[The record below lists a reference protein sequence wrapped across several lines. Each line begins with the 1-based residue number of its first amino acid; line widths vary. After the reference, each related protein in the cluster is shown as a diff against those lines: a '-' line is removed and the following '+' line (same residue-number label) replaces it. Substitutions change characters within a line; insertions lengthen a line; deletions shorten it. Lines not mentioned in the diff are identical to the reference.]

1 MIGYLQGTLLEVEQ
15 EGCTVLTPSG
25 VGYELFL
32 TRPALQRLPEP
43 GEKVS
48 FYVRAVYKD
57 DGPELFGFSERREKR
72 SFALLTSVSKLG
84 PRTALAILSAFD
96 PEEIGDIVAREDA
109 RALTRVQGIGPKSAR
124 RIVWELKDKLGH
136 DLSTAGFAAAP
147 GEAET
152 REATPFSEALSGL
165 VNLGYSE
172 NEAAPVLKE
181 ILHQDPELMAEEAIR
196 SGLQRLAGKKKS
208 EG

>member
-1 MIGYLQGTLLEVEQ
+1 MIGYLQGKLLDVEQ

-25 VGYELFL
+25 VGYELHL

-43 GEKVS
+43 GNEVA

-57 DGPELFGFSERREKR
+57 DGPELYGFADRREKR
-72 SFALLTSVSKLG
+72 SFSQLTGVSKLG

-109 RALTRVQGIGPKSAR
+109 KALTRVQGIGPKSAK
-124 RIVWELKDKLGH
+124 RIVWELKEKLG
-136 DLSTAGFAAAP
+136 DDTVSAGFTAAP
-147 GEAET
+147 GEGK
-152 REATPFSEALSGL
+152 RGSSTPFSEALSGL

-172 NEAAPVLKE
+172 DDVVPVLKE
-181 ILHQDPELMAEEAIR
+181 ILNQDPELMAEEAIR
-196 SGLQRLAGKKKS
+196 SSLQRLAGRKS

>member
-1 MIGYLQGTLLEVEQ
+1 MIAYLQGTLLDADED
-15 EGCTVLTPSG
+15 GCTVLTASG
-25 VGYELFL
+25 VGYELSL

-43 GEKVS
+43 GREVA
-48 FYVRAVYKD
+48 FYVNAVYRD
-57 DGPELFGFSERREKR
+57 DGPELFGFTERREKK
-72 SFALLTSVSKLG
+72 SFSLLTSVSKLG

-109 RALTRVQGIGPKSAR
+109 KALTRVQGIGPKSAR

-136 DLSTAGFAAAP
+136 DLSSAAFAPVP
-147 GEAET
+147 GEGRA

-172 NEAAPVLKE
+172 EEAAPVLKE
-181 ILHQDPELMAEEAIR
+181 ILSQDPELMAEEAIR
-196 SGLQRLAGKKKS
+196 SGLQRLAGRNRSK
-208 EG
+208 G

>member
-1 MIGYLQGTLLEVEQ
+1 MIGYMQGKLLDVEQ

-25 VGYELFL
+25 VGYELYL

-43 GEKVS
+43 GDEVA
-48 FYVRAVYKD
+48 FHVRAVYKD
-57 DGPELFGFSERREKR
+57 EGPELYGFAERREKR

-109 RALTRVQGIGPKSAR
+109 KALTRVQGIGPKSAR

-136 DLSTAGFAAAP
+136 ELSTAGFAPAT
-147 GEAET
+147 GETRT

-165 VNLGYSE
+165 LNLGYSE
-172 NEAAPVLKE
+172 DEAAPVLKE
-181 ILHQDPELMAEEAIR
+181 ILSQDPELMAEEAIR
-196 SGLQRLAGKKKS
+196 SSLRRLAGRKA

>member
-1 MIGYLQGTLLEVEQ
+1 MIGYMQGKLLDVEQ

-25 VGYELFL
+25 VGYELYL

-43 GEKVS
+43 GNEVA

-57 DGPELFGFSERREKR
+57 DGPELYGFADRREKR
-72 SFALLTSVSKLG
+72 SFSQLTGVSKLG

-96 PEEIGDIVAREDA
+96 PEEIGDIVVREDA
-109 RALTRVQGIGPKSAR
+109 KALTRVQGIGPKSAK
-124 RIVWELKDKLGH
+124 RIVWELKEKLGN
-136 DLSTAGFAAAP
+136 DTVSAGFTAAP
-147 GEAET
+147 GEERPGA
-152 REATPFSEALSGL
+152 ATPFSEALSGL

-172 NEAAPVLKE
+172 DDVVPVLKE
-181 ILHQDPELMAEEAIR
+181 ILNQDPELMAEEAIR
-196 SGLQRLAGKKKS
+196 SSLQRLAGKKA